1 MAFSRRK
8 YLLILILG
16 LLSAI
21 GPLSIDMYLP
31 GFETITRDLSTTIEK
46 VQLSLTS
53 FFVGIALGQLLYG
66 PLLDRFGRKKPLI
79 VGLMI
84 YIGSS
89 VACAFAHSAEALI
102 TFRFLQ
108 AMGSCAGMVAARA
121 MVRDYFQPGE
131 TAKVFSLLMLVIG
144 VSPIVAPT
152 LGSYII
158 HYIEWHYIF
167 WLLAL
172 IAALILAAVV
182 FFIPKGAGGD
192 PLRSLK
198 PRPILKNFGTVLR
211 LPQFLVYAL
220 AGGFASSGLYAYLS
234 ASPFVMMELYG
245 LNERQYGWVFG
256 ILAASLITSSQVN
269 NVVLR
274 KYKSEQVSRIALLI
288 QASCGILMILL
299 YSTGWMNL
307 YWLIGLIFCYL
318 GCQGFVFPNT
328 SALALNPFSRSAG
341 SASALMGSI
350 QLSIGAIASVTVSV
364 LHNGTS
370 LPMVS
375 VMAACSLISCLVLL
389 FAPKEIASG
398 EL

>member
-1 MAFSRRK
+1 MEFSSRK

-31 GFETITRDLSTTIEK
+31 GFETIAEDLSTRIEK

-53 FFVGIALGQLLYG
+53 FFVGVALGQLFYG
-66 PLLDRFGRKKPLI
+66 PLLDRFGRKRPL
-79 VGLMI
+79 VMGLII
-84 YIGSS
+84 YIASS
-89 VACAFAHSAEALI
+89 IACAFAASAESLI
-102 TFRFLQ
+102 AFRFLQ
-108 AMGSCAGMVAARA
+108 ALGSCAGMVASRA
-121 MVRDYFQPGE
+121 MVRDYFKPGE

-158 HYIEWHYIF
+158 HFYDWHFIF

-172 IAALILAAVV
+172 IAGLILCCVV
-182 FFIPKGAGGD
+182 FFLPKGKAGD

-198 PRPILKNFGTVLR
+198 PGPILAGFGAVLR
-211 LPQFLVYAL
+211 LRQFHIYAL
-220 AGGFASSGLYAYLS
+220 AGGFASSGMYAYLS
-234 ASPFVMMELYG
+234 ASPYVLMDLYG
-245 LNERQYGWVFG
+245 MNERQYGWAFG
-256 ILAASLITSSQVN
+256 VLAAALITSSQVN
-269 NVVLR
+269 NLFLR
-274 KYKSEQVSRIALLI
+274 RYKSEEVSRIALRI
-288 QASCGILMILL
+288 QACCGLLMVLL
-299 YSTGWMNL
+299 YFTGWINL

-318 GCQGFVFPNT
+318 GCQGFIFPNT

-341 SASALMGSI
+341 SASALLGSI
-350 QLSIGAIASVTVSV
+350 QLSIGALASVSVSL
-364 LHNGTS
+364 LHNGTA

-375 VMAACSLISCLVLL
+375 VMAACSLMSCVALL
-389 FAPKEIASG
+389 FAPRVIASG